1 MSKKFLVFLFAAV
14 SISLAAQDG
23 AAYVKE
29 LLESNS
35 VLFDYSIS
43 PKGQSKIKM
52 EGYAI
57 IDGDCYRLVGNE
69 LEIICDGTTKWTLD
83 KAAKEAYIEPSEG
96 TRDFLVNPSE
106 WIDKVNDLKI
116 TDKTVSGTYEADGN
130 AMIFKFTN
138 ITSVPKSGSTDG
150 FVFDVSG
157 LKDKGWVITD
167 LR

>member
-1 MSKKFLVFLFAAV
+1 MKKTIAFLLVAV
-14 SISLAAQDG
+14 SLQLSAQDG
-23 AAYVKE
+23 AAYVKG

-35 VLFDYSIS
+35 VMFDYSVS

-52 EGYAI
+52 EGCAI
-57 IDGDCYRLVGNE
+57 IDGDCYRIIGNE

-96 TRDFLVNPSE
+96 TRDFLADPSA
-106 WIDKVNDLKI
+106 WIDNVKDLKI
-116 TDKTVSGTYEADGN
+116 GEKTVTGTYIQEDTTFS
-130 AMIFKFTN
+130 FKFSS
-138 ITSVPKSGSTDG
+138 ITSLAMSGSTDG